1 GDVASVRA
9 GIEHSLSET
18 GLEYLDLML
27 IHWPNPQLGN
37 YVQTC
42 ASLVE
47 LVDTGLIRAWG
58 VSNFKP
64 AHLQAVAN
72 AGLQIPLNQIH
83 IAPSA
88 EQPDYLPARAE
99 QKNIVVANS
108 HTGRQ
113 RTM

>member
-1 GDVASVRA
+1 TLDNAYFCDFIYVLAE
-9 GIEHSLSET
+9 IEHSPSEN

-27 IHWPNPQLGN
+27 IHCPNPQLGN
-37 YVQTC
+37 HVQTC

-72 AGLQIPLNQIH
+72 AGLQIPLNQIQ
-83 IAPSA
+83 IDPLAG
-88 EQPDYLPARAE
+88 QPDYLAANAE
-99 QKNIVVANS
+99 HNIMVGA
-108 HTGRQ
+108 
-113 RTM
+113 